1 LKVHNHASN
10 MEKYL
15 HTQYIQTEAQIHY
28 TTKQYLQTLDSVATL
43 QSTLCQHSVWSLTQ
57 INQSEVG
64 AI

>member
-1 LKVHNHASN
+1 

-15 HTQYIQTEAQIHY
+15 HTNTYTDIYIHIYIQTEAQIHY
-28 TTKQYLQTLDSVATL
+28 TTKQYLQTLDGVAAL